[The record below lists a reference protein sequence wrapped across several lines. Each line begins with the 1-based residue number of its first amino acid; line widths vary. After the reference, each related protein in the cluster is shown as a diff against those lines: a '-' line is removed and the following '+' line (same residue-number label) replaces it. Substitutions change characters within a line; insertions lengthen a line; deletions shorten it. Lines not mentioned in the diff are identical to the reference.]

1 MSRKRLAL
9 ILPAIALIFSMLAC
23 NLPGQAAGVGGAS
36 GEARAEVERR
46 VNEALAATDQA
57 APDIP
62 IVEDEGQQEAAQTPT
77 SEPTA
82 APEPTLVP
90 TATPIPLET
99 GCSDR
104 IDFVA
109 DITVED
115 GTDFEPGEH
124 FTKTWRLR
132 NAGSCTW
139 SSSYDLVFSHGDA
152 MSGPAAMGLPGV
164 VSPGQT
170 VDLSVDLVAPDTEG
184 GYQGYWL
191 LRNGD
196 GALFGLGASAD
207 VAFWVEIEVIDT
219 DSGMLLMVPIITLQP
234 ILLFT
239 SSGTGQNLAD
249 GWCFDLDAGSTS
261 SCGNPEADFQYDASI
276 TMEGFP
282 PHMVVH
288 TIVDPGHDA
297 LFGGKRAE
305 VPTGVDCQ
313 SSVLTAADRNIEN
326 GIYCY
331 RTSGGK
337 YGYLRVTHVNTS
349 AMTFDWGTYNS
360 P

>member
-1 MSRKRLAL
+1 MR
-9 ILPAIALIFSMLAC
+9 IALLLPIAALSLSILAC
-23 NLPGQAAGVGGAS
+23 NLSGQAARIVATS
-36 GEARAEVERR
+36 SEDQAEIARR
-46 VNEALAATDQA
+46 VDEALASTEQA
-57 APDIP
+57 APAEAP
-62 IVEDEGQQEAAQTPT
+62 ATSSDEQAADAPPALDPT
-77 SEPTA
+77 
-82 APEPTLVP
+82 PTLVP
-90 TATPIPLET
+90 TATPTPVVA

-104 IDFVA
+104 VEFVS

-115 GTDFEPGEH
+115 GADFDPGDH

-132 NAGSCTW
+132 NAGSCSWT
-139 SSSYDLVFSHGDA
+139 SSYDLVFSHGDA
-152 MSGPAAMGLPGV
+152 MSGPAAKALSGV

-170 VDLSVDLVAPDTEG
+170 LDLSVDLIAPDTAG
-184 GYQGYWL
+184 GYKGYWM

-207 VAFWVEIEVIDT
+207 VAFWVEIEVIDA
-219 DSGMLLMVPIITLQP
+219 G
-234 ILLFT
+234 
-239 SSGTGQNLAD
+239 SGTGLILPLIPMQPIFVLYASNGTGQGLAD
-249 GWCFDLDAGSTS
+249 GWCFDLDEGVIS

-288 TIVDPGHDA
+288 TVIDPGHDA
-297 LFGGKRAE
+297 LFGGKRTE

-313 SSVLTAADRNIEN
+313 SSVLTAADRNIEH

-331 RTSGGK
+331 RTSAGK
-337 YGYLRVTHVNTS
+337 YGYLRVTALDVTS
-349 AMTFDWGTYNS
+349 LTFDWGTYNS